1 MHELSLC
8 RALIT
13 AAERALASRP
23 DHAGQRLRRL
33 AVSVGALSGCE
44 PALLAHLFP
53 HATPGTRAAGAELD
67 IRFQPA
73 VVVCDDCAAR
83 AEVAVH
89 QLCCPICRSPR
100 VRLVEG
106 DGVYLVGMS
115 LCAEPLPETETEHV
129 R

>member
-13 AAERALASRP
+13 AAERALDSRP
-23 DHAGQRLRRL
+23 DHAGLRVSRL

-53 HATPGTRAAGAELD
+53 HAAPGTRTAGAELD
-67 IRFQPA
+67 VRFQPA
-73 VVVCDDCAAR
+73 VVACDDCGGR
-83 AEVAVH
+83 AEVVAH
-89 QLCCPICRSPR
+89 QLCCPSCSSPR

-115 LCAEPLPETETEHV
+115 LCADTLPETETEHV